1 MGKKLTKKELEA
13 KISELNKQLKEKK
26 KELNEHIDLIK
37 RIKADFENYKKRVV
51 KEQTHLLEVA
61 AGSLVE
67 KLLSVI
73 DHLELALETE
83 SKDAESMKKGVT
95 MVFAELKEILEKEGL
110 KELNPL
116 GEKFDPLYH
125 YALET
130 IPGDDDEVVVEVLR
144 KGYIFKGKLL
154 RPAMVRVSRISK
166 KVKSEERVEEK

>member
-1 MGKKLTKKELEA
+1 
-13 KISELNKQLKEKK
+13 
-26 KELNEHIDLIK
+26 
-37 RIKADFENYKKRVV
+37 
-51 KEQTHLLEVA
+51 
-61 AGSLVE
+61 VE

>member
-13 KISELNKQLKEKK
+13 KISELNKKLKEKE
-26 KELNEHIDLIK
+26 KELNEHVDLIK

-51 KEQTHLLEVA
+51 KEQTRLLEVA
-61 AGSLVE
+61 AGNLVE

-73 DHLELALETE
+73 DHLELALEAE
-83 SKDAESMKKGVT
+83 SKEAESLKKGIT

-110 KELNPL
+110 KELDPL
-116 GEKFDPLYH
+116 GERFDPLYH
-125 YALET
+125 HALET

-154 RPAMVRVSRISK
+154 RPAMVRVSK
-166 KVKSEERVEEK
+166 KVKGEERVEEK